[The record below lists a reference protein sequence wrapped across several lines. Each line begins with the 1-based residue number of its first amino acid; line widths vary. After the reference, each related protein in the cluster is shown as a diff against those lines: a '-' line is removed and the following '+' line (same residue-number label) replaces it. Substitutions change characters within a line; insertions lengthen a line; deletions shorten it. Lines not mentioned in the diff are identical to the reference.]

1 MTSAANARALPERT
15 LSSSTGRLW
24 AVGSDLSRLVERM
37 WTSYW
42 DHQARRATMLLLH
55 SLDDRALSDI
65 GFQRSE
71 IHSVVFG
78 SPDRVRPYHPGWMWA
93 SPEHSRG

>member
-1 MTSAANARALPERT
+1 MRSTANAGALSVRAIPSSPGRIRADRRSLLRLLERAW
-15 LSSSTGRLW
+15 R
-24 AVGSDLSRLVERM
+24 
-37 WTSYW
+37 SYW

-71 IHSVVFG
+71 IYSVVFG

>member
-1 MTSAANARALPERT
+1 MTSTANARALPART

-24 AVGSDLSRLVERM
+24 ATRRSLLRLLERA
-37 WTSYW
+37 WRSYW

>member
-1 MTSAANARALPERT
+1 MTSTANVRALPART

-24 AVGSDLSRLVERM
+24 AVASDLSRLVERA
-37 WTSYW
+37 WKSW
-42 DHQARRATMLLLH
+42 DHQARRVTMMLLH

-65 GFQRSE
+65 GFHRSE
-71 IHSVVFG
+71 IQSVVFG
-78 SPDRVRPYHPGWMWA
+78 SPHRVRPYHPGWMWA

>member
-1 MTSAANARALPERT
+1 MTSTANARPLTVRT
-15 LSSSTGRLW
+15 VSWSTGRLW
-24 AVGSDLSRLVERM
+24 AIASDLSRLVERM
-37 WTSYW
+37 WASYW
-42 DHQARRATMLLLH
+42 DYQARRATMLLLH

-78 SPDRVRPYHPGWMWA
+78 SPDRVRPYRPGWMWA

>member
-1 MTSAANARALPERT
+1 MTSTANARALPARS

-24 AVGSDLSRLVERM
+24 AVRSDLSRLVERM
-37 WTSYW
+37 WAFYW
-42 DHQARRATMLLLH
+42 DYQARRATMLLLH
-55 SLDDRALSDI
+55 SLDDRTLSDI

-71 IHSVVFG
+71 IPSVVFG

>member
-1 MTSAANARALPERT
+1 MTSTANARALPARS

-24 AVGSDLSRLVERM
+24 AVGSDLRAF
-37 WTSYW
+37 YW
-42 DHQARRATMLLLH
+42 DYQARRATMLLLH
-55 SLDDRALSDI
+55 SLDDRTLSDI

-71 IHSVVFG
+71 IPSVVFG